1 MDALDIIA
9 RKANPEGFPVS
20 KRYLVK
26 VATKRIHNNLDL
38 VFRYGRIVFTV
49 SRDWK
54 YPVVHMYALHARTS
68 LLPAV
73 GCFMKDVW
81 QQTPRQ
87 YLVAPIK
94 QETVV
99 KIALRFGWREIGL
112 DENKFRLFRVERP
125 Q

>member
-1 MDALDIIA
+1 MDALTIIE
-9 RKANPEGFPVS
+9 RKMNPEGFNLS

-26 VATKRIHNNLDL
+26 VATKRIHKNLDL
-38 VFRYGRIVFTV
+38 VLRYGRVVFTV

-68 LLPAV
+68 LLTA
-73 GCFMKDVW
+73 GARFMKDVW
-81 QQTPRQ
+81 RHTSSQ

-94 QETVV
+94 QETVA
-99 KIALRFGWREIGL
+99 KIALRFGWIEVGVDQYR
-112 DENKFRLFRVERP
+112 FRLFRIERP